1 MTIDTLINNYDNTA
15 VFKEYCSELLL
26 NYPGLSLTGLF
37 I

>member
-26 NYPGLSLTGLF
+26 NYLGLSLTGLF